1 MENIVKT
8 FVIMLKFEQQ
18 MHLEKHKKQLKKKTE
33 STGGLIRNKVVDKIT
48 VNQVIQSNK
57 HVEQNLEKNL

>member
-1 MENIVKT
+1 
-8 FVIMLKFEQQ
+8 MLKFEQQ